1 MKAISEL
8 PKRGA
13 PISTAVGPSWH
24 SERGSAPENTIIRQQ
39 TRIRKPVIRWMSA
52 QSPYALYIAAVL
64 KLFGIGAGW
73 SRAVLCLLA
82 GLAVGQAVRAASAAA
97 GTALEAPAYPLKA
110 SSNNRYLVDQKNAP
124 FLMVGNSPQSLIGNL
139 TLPEAALYMQNRAR
153 YGINTLWINL
163 LCNDGTACNAD
174 GSTREGIA
182 PFRTPG
188 DLATPNPI
196 YFQKVDAVLDLAV
209 KQNMLILLDPI
220 ETIGWL
226 KVLRANGIAKARDYG
241 RYLGNRYRRYTN
253 IVWMHGNDFQ
263 TWRDMAD
270 GALVRAVA
278 SGIRSAAP
286 QHLQTIELNY
296 LSSGSLDA
304 SAWALSIDLDAAYTY
319 YPTYAQVL
327 KEYNRRRFLPVFLV
341 EANYEFEH
349 LGNTDGGSPLNLRR
363 QEYWTMLSGAAG
375 QLYGSAFTWRFPAGW
390 RDKLDTPGVREL
402 SFMKK
407 LFATRSWYALVP
419 DQEHMTVVDG
429 YGQFSAKGSITK
441 DSYVAAA
448 RTADGSLVMAYMPF
462 ARTISVDMSR
472 LARAALGRWYDPTNG
487 TYRPID
493 TATLPNTGIR
503 QFTPPGKNSTGDSDW
518 VLVLDGSPG

>member
-1 MKAISEL
+1 
-8 PKRGA
+8 
-13 PISTAVGPSWH
+13 
-24 SERGSAPENTIIRQQ
+24 
-39 TRIRKPVIRWMSA
+39 MSA

-73 SRAVLCLLA
+73 SRAVLGLLA
-82 GLAVGQAVRAASAAA
+82 GLAVGQAVRAAPAAA

-110 SSNNRYLVDQKNAP
+110 SSNNRYLVDQRNAP
-124 FLMVGNSPQSLIGNL
+124 FLMVGDSPQSLIGNL
-139 TLPEAALYMQNRAR
+139 TLPEAALYMQNRGR

-174 GSTREGIA
+174 GSTRDGIA

-241 RYLGNRYRRYTN
+241 GYLGNRYRRYTN

-263 TWRDMAD
+263 AWRDMAD

-363 QEYWTMLSGAAG
+363 QEYWTMLSVAAG

-402 SFMKK
+402 SLMKK
-407 LFATRSWYALVP
+407 LFATRRWYALVP

-441 DSYVAAA
+441 DGYLAAA

-487 TYRPID
+487 TYRQIG

-518 VLVLDGSPG
+518 VLVLDGSPD